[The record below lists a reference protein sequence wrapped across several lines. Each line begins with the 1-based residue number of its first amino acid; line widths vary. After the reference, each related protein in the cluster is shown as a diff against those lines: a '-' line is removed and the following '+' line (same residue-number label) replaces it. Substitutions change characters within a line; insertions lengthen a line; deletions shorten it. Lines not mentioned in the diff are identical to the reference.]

1 MSYCGHNKNAIFL
14 PNKLKNNIMKKSLFI
29 IAGISLSLGFVSCKK
44 KGCTDPTATNY
55 NLTATQDDGSCEYVN
70 TQAPTVQPYSPKFN
84 GTYGTLVALK
94 TVTTTSTPLGEMD
107 ANVGTAVAVF
117 SENSGSS
124 FVTAG
129 SVNVNSN
136 ALTAQSN
143 NSYVYQIATSNPT
156 GISFSNTVSWEGTG
170 ATWPAFSAS
179 STQGFSIVGQI
190 TSGNPSTSSNY
201 TLVSNQVTNADSV
214 LFTLAGQ
221 NGSVVK
227 ILPGTTTTYTFSA
240 SEVSSVGAGTG
251 IIQVVGLKY
260 DLQLIDSKDYYLIN
274 ETVRSKVVTI
284 E

>member
-1 MSYCGHNKNAIFL
+1 
-14 PNKLKNNIMKKSLFI
+14 MKKSLFI
-29 IAGISLSLGFVSCKK
+29 IAGISLTLGFVSCKK

-55 NLTATQDDGSCEYVN
+55 NVAATKDDGSCEHAN
-70 TQAPTVQPYSPKFN
+70 GQAPTIEPYSPKFS
-84 GTYGTLVALK
+84 GTFGTLVALN
-94 TVTTTSTPLGEMD
+94 TVTTTSTPLGDMD

-129 SVNVNSN
+129 DINVNSN
-136 ALTAQSN
+136 GLTAQSN
-143 NSYVYQIATSNPT
+143 NSYVYQIGASNPT
-156 GISFSNTVSWEGTG
+156 GISFSNNVSWAGTG

-179 STQGFSIVGQI
+179 TSQGFSTVGQI
-190 TSGNPSTSSNY
+190 SSGNPSTSSNY
-201 TLVSNQVTNADSV
+201 TLASNQVTNADSV

-221 NGSVVK
+221 NGSIVK
-227 ILPGTTTTYTFSA
+227 ILPGTTTSYTFSA

-260 DLQLIDSKDYYLIN
+260 DLQLIDSKNYYLIN